1 MYFWASA
8 NEMTLLRLTS
18 DDAYNQKQ
26 HCPFLVL
33 ALSDLWAVQC
43 KLLWIFKRLWMRD
56 IAINLRWW
64 CLVITLNRSS
74 SCSVGD
80 ESWSLRRLTS
90 FFFFLVSSC
99 RTNKAVWIGQW
110 SVQPARAR
118 FQVTR
123 DIYTT
128 TLCWL
133 HSLSLLMEDQGVLT
147 ECHSNLIGS
156 DCRQCPSVDCWTLE
170 LEAVAFGIQLL
181 MISLAP

>member
-1 MYFWASA
+1 
-8 NEMTLLRLTS
+8 
-18 DDAYNQKQ
+18 
-26 HCPFLVL
+26 
-33 ALSDLWAVQC
+33 
-43 KLLWIFKRLWMRD
+43 
-56 IAINLRWW
+56 
-64 CLVITLNRSS
+64 
-74 SCSVGD
+74 
-80 ESWSLRRLTS
+80 
-90 FFFFLVSSC
+90 
-99 RTNKAVWIGQW
+99 VWIGQW

-133 HSLSLLMEDQGVLT
+133 HSLSLLTEDQGVLT

-170 LEAVAFGIQLL
+170 LEAVASGIQLL